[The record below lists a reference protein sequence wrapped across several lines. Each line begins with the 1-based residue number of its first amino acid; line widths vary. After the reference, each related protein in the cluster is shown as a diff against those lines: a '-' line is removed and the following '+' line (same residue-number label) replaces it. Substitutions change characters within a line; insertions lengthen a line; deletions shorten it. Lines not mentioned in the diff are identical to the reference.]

1 MKKLIGLVVM
11 LMLTCPLGG
20 LVGVAALVTTVA
32 SSCASLVVLSV
43 IGLFGLLRGPAEASA
58 PAQPVPTASALSVM
72 PTEQPQPVL
81 ETSSPEL
88 FARSVAH
95 ALFDWDTRQDAGLAD
110 WAQVVVDVADAE
122 EAAAVAADVR
132 DYLPG
137 AEMWQRLAA
146 YGTRKWLD
154 VESVTVPAAWATAL
168 EQAAAGQIPRGAAAL
183 TVVGTRHR
191 AGTWNTDDMRT
202 ERKVS
207 FTVFVVCASQEPCTL
222 LRLSKLDHPLE

>member
-1 MKKLIGLVVM
+1 MLFFRRRRLAIAIISAGIALIVL
-11 LMLTCPLGG
+11 
-20 LVGVAALVTTVA
+20 AAV
-32 SSCASLVVLSV
+32 
-43 IGLFGLLRGPAEASA
+43 GLFGLLRGPAKASPPER
-58 PAQPVPTASALSVM
+58 PAPTASAMEVV
-72 PTEQPQPVL
+72 PTDQPQPVH

-110 WAQVVVDVADAE
+110 WAQVLADVADAE

-132 DYLPG
+132 EYLPG

-146 YGTRKWLD
+146 YGTRQWLD

-168 EQAAAGQIPRGAAAL
+168 EQAAEGQIPQGAAAL

-191 AGTWNTDDMRT
+191 MGTWDTDEMRT
-202 ERKVS
+202 ERQVS
-207 FTVFVVCASQEPCTL
+207 FTVFVVCPDKESCTL

>member
-1 MKKLIGLVVM
+1 MQFLRRRRLVIAIAGAGIALIVLAVIGLV
-11 LMLTCPLGG
+11 
-20 LVGVAALVTTVA
+20 
-32 SSCASLVVLSV
+32 
-43 IGLFGLLRGPAEASA
+43 GLLRGPAKVSQAEL
-58 PAQPVPTASALSVM
+58 PAPTASALAVV
-72 PTEQPQPVL
+72 TTDQPQPVL

-110 WAQVVVDVADAE
+110 WAQVLVDVADAE

-132 DYLPG
+132 EFLPG

-146 YGTRKWLD
+146 YGTRQWLD
-154 VESVTVPAAWATAL
+154 VESVTVPVTWATAL

-191 AGTWNTDDMRT
+191 AGTWDSDLVRT
-202 ERKVS
+202 ERQVS
-207 FTVFVVCASQEPCTL
+207 FTVFVVCPGQESCTL